1 MYILYIYKH
10 TCQTPVASRLIM
22 SATLSSSSSS
32 SSPIVLKRVKNIFG
46 NEYAASTT
54 LLMSPMS
61 PSVILMKRK
70 NYINNNTIINKD
82 VNNINNNTI
91 NNIFAARDNN
101 DFADDTRIIE
111 TTDTVEVTPDDYYHR
126 HRERKL
132 EYQKNY
138 NRENDDKIK
147 EYNKDYYLKRRAEIL
162 EKAKTRVI
170 CECGCDVQLSNM
182 NAHKK
187 TKKHLKRAGK

>member
-1 MYILYIYKH
+1 M
-10 TCQTPVASRLIM
+10 
-22 SATLSSSSSS
+22 SSSPSTASSS
-32 SSPIVLKRVKNIFG
+32 ASSSASTPIVLKRMKNIFEFGFG
-46 NEYAASTT
+46 NEGGISTT
-54 LLMSPMS
+54 SPMSPTS

-70 NYINNNTIINKD
+70 RNVN
-82 VNNINNNTI
+82 NNINNN
-91 NNIFAARDNN
+91 IFNKRD
-101 DFADDTRIIE
+101 DIDISPESIE
-111 TTDTVEVTPDDYYHR
+111 DIPDDYYHR

-138 NRENDDKIK
+138 NRENDEKIK

-162 EKAKTRVI
+162 EKAKTRVV

-187 TKKHLKRAGK
+187 TKKHLKRVGN

>member
-1 MYILYIYKH
+1 MSTTLS
-10 TCQTPVASRLIM
+10 PSA
-22 SATLSSSSSS
+22 SAT

-46 NEYAASTT
+46 FGFGNEYGIYTK
-54 LLMSPMS
+54 SPTSPISLTSPTSPIS

-70 NYINNNTIINKD
+70 R
-82 VNNINNNTI
+82 NINNNNTTVTE
-91 NNIFAARDNN
+91 ARDNN
-101 DFADDTRIIE
+101 DFAEDTSNIN
-111 TTDTVEVTPDDYYHR
+111 TTESVDIVPDDYYHR
-126 HRERKL
+126 HREKKL

-147 EYNKDYYLKRRAEIL
+147 EYNKDYYLKRRAVIL

-187 TKKHLKRAGK
+187 TKKHLKRVGTVVSSAN

>member
-1 MYILYIYKH
+1 MPIILA
-10 TCQTPVASRLIM
+10 TRLIM
-22 SATLSSSSSS
+22 SATSSSSSS
-32 SSPIVLKRVKNIFG
+32 SSSSIVLKRVKNIFG
-46 NEYAASTT
+46 NEYVASAT
-54 LLMSPMS
+54 L
-61 PSVILMKRK
+61 PSAILMKRK

-82 VNNINNNTI
+82 TNNINNNTI
-91 NNIFAARDNN
+91 NNIFATRDNN

-111 TTDTVEVTPDDYYHR
+111 TTETVEVTPDDYYHR

-187 TKKHLKRAGK
+187 TKKHLKRVGNADADAD

>member
-1 MYILYIYKH
+1 M
-10 TCQTPVASRLIM
+10 
-22 SATLSSSSSS
+22 SSSPSTASSS
-32 SSPIVLKRVKNIFG
+32 ASSSASTPIVLKQMKNIFEFGFG
-46 NEYAASTT
+46 NEGGISTT
-54 LLMSPMS
+54 SPMS
-61 PSVILMKRK
+61 PTSLSVILMKRK
-70 NYINNNTIINKD
+70 RNVNNNI
-82 VNNINNNTI
+82 NNINNN
-91 NNIFAARDNN
+91 IFNKRD
-101 DFADDTRIIE
+101 DIVISPESIEIIH
-111 TTDTVEVTPDDYYHR
+111 DDYYHR

-147 EYNKDYYLKRRAEIL
+147 EYNKDYYMKRRAEIL

-187 TKKHLKRAGK
+187 TKKHLKRVGN

>member
-1 MYILYIYKH
+1 M
-10 TCQTPVASRLIM
+10 
-22 SATLSSSSSS
+22 SSSPSTASSS
-32 SSPIVLKRVKNIFG
+32 ASSSASTPIVLKRMKNIFEFGFG
-46 NEYAASTT
+46 NEGGISTT
-54 LLMSPMS
+54 SPISPMS
-61 PSVILMKRK
+61 PTSLSVILMKRK
-70 NYINNNTIINKD
+70 RNVNNSI
-82 VNNINNNTI
+82 NNINNN
-91 NNIFAARDNN
+91 IFNKRD
-101 DFADDTRIIE
+101 DIDISPKSIE
-111 TTDTVEVTPDDYYHR
+111 VIPDDYYHR

-138 NRENDDKIK
+138 NRENDEKIK

-187 TKKHLKRAGK
+187 TKKHLKRVGN